1 MKKILKCV
9 LAFALLSMVFTSTA
23 FAEGSVTDDV
33 KTSGDATA
41 VKNIDSANYTGVNA
55 DLVKGVNGKATKA
68 GVKTSDLSDAV
79 KTALTNAG
87 AVLNENTVM
96 TPFYNIEGPAN
107 GGTFSVNLGASLLGS
122 AKGVSAV
129 HVKGDGSVEVI
140 GASSFDKAAGT
151 ATFTVSSFSPFAF
164 IVDVEPYVYVP
175 SKPAKKDPV
184 VNTAAGE
191 VNHTNYMAYAAV
203 ASVFAVGAIVIASK
217 KLAKNAK

>member
-23 FAEGSVTDDV
+23 FAEGSVTDDITV
-33 KTSGDATA
+33 GGVATSVAD
-41 VKNIDSANYTGVNA
+41 IDGTTYEGNQK
-55 DLVKGVNGKATKA
+55 DLVKGVNGKATIA
-68 GVKTSDLSDAV
+68 GVKVTDLAEETKV
-79 KTALTNAG
+79 ALANAG
-87 AVLNENTVM
+87 VVITENTVM
-96 TPFYNIEGPAN
+96 TPFYEISGSGA
-107 GGTFSVNLGASLLGS
+107 GSFSVNLGASLLGS

-140 GASSFDKAAGT
+140 GASSFDKTAGT

-164 IVDVEPYVYVP
+164 VIEVEPAYVYVP

-203 ASVFAVGAIVIASK
+203 ASVLAVGAIVIASK